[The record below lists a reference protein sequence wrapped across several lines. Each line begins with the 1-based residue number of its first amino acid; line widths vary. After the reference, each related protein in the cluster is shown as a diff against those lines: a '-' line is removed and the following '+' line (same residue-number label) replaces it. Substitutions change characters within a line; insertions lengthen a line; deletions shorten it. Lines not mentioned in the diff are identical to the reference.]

1 MFYIMEAKIIEMSS
15 YARKDHFN
23 YFKNMSYPYVGVT
36 VNVDITDFYIKIKEN
51 KLPFFLT
58 FLYYVSSAA
67 NAVPELRQRL
77 HSDGIIEYQKCNT
90 SHTVALEDRT
100 YCYCSLDCNMPFASF
115 LPYALKK
122 QEEAKKNPSIDYVED
137 ELSQLYISTVPWFS
151 YTALVQPV
159 PQPADSNPRIT
170 WGKFFEQEGK
180 TLIPVSLLCHHA
192 LVDGIHIA
200 QFYENLENRLRDCK
214 TDLN

>member
-1 MFYIMEAKIIEMSS
+1 MSYLMDAEIIEMSE

-36 VNVDITDFYIKIKEN
+36 VNVDITDFLIKIKEN

-58 FLYYVSSAA
+58 FLYNVSNAA
-67 NAVPELRQRL
+67 NAIPELRQRI
-77 HSDGIIEYQKCNT
+77 HADGIIEYQNCKP
-90 SHTVALEDRT
+90 SYTVALEDRT
-100 YCYCSLDCNMPFASF
+100 YCYCALDCSMPFNSY
-115 LPYALKK
+115 LPYALQKHEKAK
-122 QEEAKKNPSIDYVED
+122 QNPTIDDGGDSSLLFV
-137 ELSQLYISTVPWFS
+137 STVPWFS

-170 WGKFFEQEGK
+170 WGKFFEQDSR
-180 TLIPVSLLCHHA
+180 TLIPVSILCHHA

-200 QFYENLENRLRDCK
+200 QFYEKLEQQLRGFQR
-214 TDLN
+214 